1 MGADEY
7 GEGLRTV
14 NPQLLEIMGRS
25 YVIECC
31 ITAFRV
37 KQEELIY
44 REYVTT
50 MLRGLARSEAP
61 RYMDIIKPSSV
72 DEQNVVEKV
81 NDIKDR
87 MRGIN
92 DESAESGGDIIA

>member
-1 MGADEY
+1 
-7 GEGLRTV
+7 
-14 NPQLLEIMGRS
+14 
-25 YVIECC
+25 
-31 ITAFRV
+31 
-37 KQEELIY
+37 
-44 REYVTT
+44 